1 MTMKRQALSLLM
13 IGAACAGVA
22 TRAGADASPPSLLV
36 RGGEAVPGAPAGTT
50 FTGVNIA
57 GVDSA
62 GLAFIGSVTGGSGLY
77 NYKDG
82 LTTALVGAGTVGPT
96 GETINS
102 IIATGDYENG
112 VIVFAANTSTG
123 RALYRY
129 APGSGLTTLVRQ
141 GDVLPGSD
149 SPVSNFFS
157 RGVGGDATDF
167 AFRTTR
173 ADATNVLF
181 SSAGGFAVPVADDK
195 TKTGVA
201 EMGNFVDFPELHYRD
216 GRTAFVGRGQDPDNA
231 ALPPEPAGVYVAM
244 PGNPTQLIAARNAI
258 IPGALDGTERF
269 TEFERPRILPDGRVA
284 FAGGFIDE
292 EGGTSDHHMGVF
304 IRNPD
309 LTWKTYIDSLMELP
323 GLHAPTEEFNAFSI
337 ESGVNFFG
345 ANDEAGG
352 SYIYYENADGVFTKL
367 IDTYSPLDGKAL
379 SRIRMLTDTALNGE
393 LFFRA
398 DFTDGTSGIYSSA
411 VAVPEPAVF
420 GIGSIAGVMM
430 LSRGD
435 RRRRRRRRAAR

>member
-1 MTMKRQALSLLM
+1 MIMKRQALSLLM
-13 IGAACAGVA
+13 MGVACAGLA
-22 TRAGADASPPSLLV
+22 GLAGRASADASTPNLLV
-36 RGGEAVPGAPAGTT
+36 HSGDAVPGAPAGTT

-57 GVDSA
+57 GVDAA
-62 GLAFIGSVTGGSGLY
+62 GLAFIGNVTGGSGLY
-77 NYKDG
+77 NFKDG
-82 LTTALVGAGTVGPT
+82 LTTPLAGAGSLGPA

-112 VIVFAANTSTG
+112 VIVFAANTSAG
-123 RALYRY
+123 RTLYRY
-129 APGSGLTTLVRQ
+129 AAGSGLTALVHQ

-173 ADATNVLF
+173 SDSTNVLF
-181 SSAGGFAVPVADDK
+181 SSTGGFAVPVADDK

-201 EMGNFVDFPELHYRD
+201 EMGNFVDFPELHFRD

-231 ALPPEPAGVYVAM
+231 LLPPEPAGVFVAM

-258 IPGALDGTERF
+258 IPGALDDSERF

-292 EGGTSDHHMGVF
+292 EGGTEDHHMGVF

-323 GLHAPTEEFNAFSI
+323 GLHAPTEEFNAYSI

-345 ANDEAGG
+345 ANDEDGG

-367 IDTYSPLDGKAL
+367 IDSYSPLDGKDL
-379 SRIRMLTDTALNGE
+379 SRIRMLPDTALGGQ

-398 DFTDGTSGIYSSA
+398 DFTDGTSAIYSA
-411 VAVPEPAVF
+411 VVAVPEPAAF
-420 GIGSIAGVMM
+420 GLCCLSALMM
-430 LSRGD
+430 LARRSRS
-435 RRRRRRRRAAR
+435 RSRAR

>member
-1 MTMKRQALSLLM
+1 MNRQAMSMLVM
-13 IGAACAGVA
+13 GVACAAVA
-22 TRAGADASPPSLLV
+22 LRAGAADASAPSLLV
-36 RGGEAVPGAPAGTT
+36 HSGDAVPGTPAGTT
-50 FTGVNIA
+50 FTAVNIA
-57 GVDSA
+57 GVDPA
-62 GLAFIGSVTGGSGLY
+62 GLAFVGSVASGSGLY

-82 LTTALVGAGTVGPT
+82 ISTPLAGAGSLGPA

-123 RALYRY
+123 RTLYRY

-149 SPVSNFFS
+149 SPVSDFFS

-173 ADATNVLF
+173 SDATNVLF

-216 GRTAFVGRGQDPDNA
+216 GRTAFVGRGQDPDYA
-231 ALPPEPAGVYVAM
+231 ALPPEPAGLFVAM

-258 IPGALDGTERF
+258 IPGALDNSERF

-292 EGGTSDHHMGVF
+292 EGGTEDHHMGVF

-323 GLHAPTEEFNAFSI
+323 GLHAPTEEFNAYSI

-345 ANDEAGG
+345 ANDEDGG
-352 SYIYYENADGVFTKL
+352 SYIYYENAEGVFTKL
-367 IDTYSPLDGKAL
+367 IDTYSPLDGKSL
-379 SRIRMLTDTALNGE
+379 SRIRMLSDTALGDE
-393 LFFRA
+393 VFFRA
-398 DFTDGTSGIYSSA
+398 DFTDGTSAIYSSA
-411 VAVPEPAVF
+411 VAMPEPAAF
-420 GIGSIAGVMM
+420 GLGVGVAGMM
-430 LSRGD
+430 TLA
-435 RRRRRRRRAAR
+435 RRRRRR

>member
-1 MTMKRQALSLLM
+1 MKRQALSLLVM
-13 IGAACAGVA
+13 GSACAGVA
-22 TRAGADASPPSLLV
+22 SRTLADASPPSLLV
-36 RGGEAVPGAPAGTT
+36 HSGDAVPGAPAGTT
-50 FTGVNIA
+50 FSGVNIA
-57 GVDSA
+57 GVDAA
-62 GLAFIGSVTGGSGLY
+62 GLAFIGSTAGGGSGLY

-82 LTTALVGAGTVGPT
+82 VTTPLAGVGALGPG

-102 IIATGDYENG
+102 IIAAGDYENG
-112 VIVFAANTSTG
+112 VIVFAANTSVG
-123 RALYRY
+123 RTLYRY
-129 APGSGLTTLVRQ
+129 APGGGGLSALVRE
-141 GDVLPGSD
+141 GDVLPGSN
-149 SPVSNFFS
+149 SPVSTFFS
-157 RGVGGDATDF
+157 RGVGGDSNDF

-173 ADATNVLF
+173 SDATNVLF

-216 GRTAFVGRGQDPDNA
+216 GRTAFVGRGKDPDNA
-231 ALPPEPAGVYVAM
+231 ALPPEPAGVFVAM
-244 PGNPTQLIAARNAI
+244 PGNPTQLVAARNTI
-258 IPGALDGTERF
+258 IPGALNDSERF

-292 EGGTSDHHMGVF
+292 SGASDEHHMGVF

-367 IDTYSPLDGKAL
+367 IDTYSPLDGKSL
-379 SRIRMLTDTALNGE
+379 SRIRMLSDTALNGE

-398 DFTDGTSGIYSSA
+398 DFTDGTSAIYSSA
-411 VAVPEPAVF
+411 VTVPEPAVATL
-420 GIGSIAGVMM
+420 GLGASTAMTM
-430 LSRGD
+430 LAT
-435 RRRRRRRRAAR
+435 RRRRRAKKAD

>member
-1 MTMKRQALSLLM
+1 MKRRALSLLVV
-13 IGAACAGVA
+13 GGACAAVA
-22 TRAGADASPPSLLV
+22 TRASAADAPSLLV
-36 RGGEAVPGAPAGTT
+36 HSGDVVPGAPTGTT

-57 GVDSA
+57 GVDTA
-62 GLAFIGSVTGGSGLY
+62 GLAFIGAVPGGSGLY
-77 NYKDG
+77 NFKDG
-82 LTTALVGAGTVGPT
+82 VTTPLAGAGSLGPA

-102 IIATGDYENG
+102 IIATGDYESG
-112 VIVFAANTSTG
+112 VIVFAANTSVG
-123 RALYRY
+123 RTLYRY
-129 APGSGLTTLVRQ
+129 AAGSGLTTLVRQ

-173 ADATNVLF
+173 SDATSVLF
-181 SSAGGFAVPVADDK
+181 SSVGGFAVPVADDK

-201 EMGNFVDFPELHYRD
+201 EMGSFVDFPELHYRD

-244 PGNPTQLIAARNAI
+244 PGNPLQLIAGRNQI
-258 IPGALDGTERF
+258 IPGALDDDERF

-292 EGGTSDHHMGVF
+292 EGGTEDHHMGVF

-323 GLHAPTEEFNAFSI
+323 GLHAPTEEFNAYSI

-345 ANDEAGG
+345 ANDEDGG
-352 SYIYYENADGVFTKL
+352 SYIYYENAEGVFTKL
-367 IDTYSPLDGKAL
+367 IDTYSPLDGKSL
-379 SRIRMLTDTALNGE
+379 SRIRMLSDTALGDE
-393 LFFRA
+393 VFFRA
-398 DFTDGTSGIYSSA
+398 DFTDGTSAIYSSA
-411 VAVPEPAVF
+411 VAMPEPAAF
-420 GIGSIAGVMM
+420 GLGVGVAGMM
-430 LSRGD
+430 TLA
-435 RRRRRRRRAAR
+435 RRRRRR

>member
-1 MTMKRQALSLLM
+1 MKRQAVSLLM
-13 IGAACAGVA
+13 IGVACAIPPA
-22 TRAGADASPPSLLV
+22 RAGADATAPSLLV
-36 RGGEAVPGAPAGTT
+36 HSGDAVPGAPAGST
-50 FTGVNIA
+50 FSGVNIA
-57 GVDSA
+57 GVDAA

-82 LTTALVGAGTVGPT
+82 VTTPLAGAGSLGPA

-112 VIVFAANTSTG
+112 VIVFAANTSAG
-123 RALYRY
+123 RTLYRY
-129 APGSGLTTLVRQ
+129 SSGSGLTTLVRE

-149 SPVSNFFS
+149 SPVSTFFS

-173 ADATNVLF
+173 SDSTNVLF
-181 SSAGGFAVPVADDK
+181 TSTGGFAVPVADDK

-201 EMGNFVDFPELHYRD
+201 EMGNFIDFPELHYRD

-231 ALPPEPAGVYVAM
+231 ALPPEPAGLFVAM
-244 PGNPTQLIAARNAI
+244 PGNPTQLIAARNTI
-258 IPGALDGTERF
+258 IPGALDDTERF

-292 EGGTSDHHMGVF
+292 EGGTQDHHMGVF

-309 LTWKTYIDSLMELP
+309 QTWKTYIDSLMELP
-323 GLHAPTEEFNAFSI
+323 GLHAPTDEFNAYSI
-337 ESGVNFFG
+337 ETGVNFFG

-367 IDTYSPLDGKAL
+367 IDTYSPLDGKSL
-379 SRIRMLTDTALNGE
+379 TRIRMLSDTALGGE

-398 DFTDGTSGIYSSA
+398 DFTDGTSAIYSS
-411 VAVPEPAVF
+411 VVSVPEPAAM
-420 GIGSIAGVMM
+420 GLGSVAALMM
-430 LSRGD
+430 LARRNCRRF
-435 RRRRRRRRAAR
+435 RRRVAR